1 MNAVRYATS
10 LAPEADAHLTLLHVM
25 EYDPREVPELY
36 DTLVADARLTI
47 AESRELSQAISRE
60 RLDTA
65 LSDEARTHCR
75 LRSCAL
81 AGHRPARPCGLASSC
96 GPPRCREARRHLTTR
111 MERTAADVGRRVPGG
126 PDTLRT

>member
-10 LAPEADAHLTLLHVM
+10 LAQEADAHLTLLHVM

-65 LSDEARTHCR
+65 LSDEARTHCTVDTIVLFGKELAR
-75 LRSCAL
+75 DCPDAL
-81 AGHRPARPCGLASSC
+81 NWRFSRWARD
-96 GPPRCREARRHLTTR
+96 
-111 MERTAADVGRRVPGG
+111 ADQAHPSH
-126 PDTLRT
+126 DS